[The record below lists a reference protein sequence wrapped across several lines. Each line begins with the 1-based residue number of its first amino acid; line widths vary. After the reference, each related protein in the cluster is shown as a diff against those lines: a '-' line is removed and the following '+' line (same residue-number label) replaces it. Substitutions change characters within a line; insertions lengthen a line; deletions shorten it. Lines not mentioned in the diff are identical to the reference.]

1 MAKTRREEERDKF
14 AEELA
19 KIPGAPEAIKLR
31 VYYDEALQR
40 ITKKEYNPVIMSKG
54 SLFAYLLQ
62 NVFIEHP
69 EIEKQYPPG
78 KLGFIIN
85 KTTLPKPHT
94 PLFDG
99 DVVEISANF

>member
-1 MAKTRREEERDKF
+1 MAKIRKEEEMDKF
-14 AEELA
+14 TEELP
-19 KIPGAPEAIKLR
+19 KTPGVPEAIKLR

-40 ITKKEYNPVIMSKG
+40 ITKTEYDPVIMSKG
-54 SLFAYLLQ
+54 SPFAFLLQ

-69 EIEKQYPPG
+69 EIEEQYPPG

-85 KTTLPKPHT
+85 KTTLPESHT

-99 DVVEISANF
+99 DIVEISAHI